1 MQNYYEKMVRRV
13 WRAADYVR
21 AALII
26 AAAMIVIAIAVF
38 AAWSG
43 MLVKY
48 GLTML
53 SPIIAVGAVVG
64 AWYVMGTMRIEY
76 EYNYFNGELDLDVI
90 TAKRR
95 RRRVATVKV
104 RDFEQFGRYSDLG
117 KTKQQLKND
126 YDSRW
131 FMCSAPE
138 NPDCYYAV
146 LRYDHKLTLLVFE
159 PSDEMLAEMRTVA
172 PKLFRK

>member
-1 MQNYYEKMVRRV
+1 MQNYYEKIIKRV
-13 WRAADYVR
+13 WRASDYLR

-26 AAAMIVIAIAVF
+26 FAMLILIAVAVL

-43 MLVKY
+43 ILARF

-53 SPIIAVGAVVG
+53 APIVGVGAAVG
-64 AWYVMGTMRIEY
+64 AWYLIGTMQIEY
-76 EYNYFNGELDLDVI
+76 EYNYFGGEIDLDVI

-95 RRRVATVKV
+95 RRRVATVNV
-104 RDFEQFGRYSDLG
+104 REFEAFGKYSDLG

-126 YDSRW
+126 YDKRW

-146 LRYDHKLTLLVFE
+146 LRHEHKLTLLVFE
-159 PSDEMLAEMRTVA
+159 PSEEMLSETRAIA
-172 PKLFRK
+172 PRLFR